1 MDGGQHS
8 PSRSCPAASCSLHD
22 PPSTATIAPTPLL
35 PGQTP
40 AHSSAWIQ
48 ARPSSTMT
56 ASADATATCQ
66 PAGGSG
72 WGRRRGGAT
81 FLLATA
87 PQACSLVSGSRRP
100 ELCAAGPPL
109 RGHMKALV
117 YHGPGN
123 KAWEDVADATIQ
135 EPTDVVVRV
144 GTTTICGT
152 DLHILQG
159 DVAAVTEGRILGH
172 EAVGP
177 VTEVG
182 GAVRGFKPG
191 DRVLI
196 PGRLPLGPVRWSP
209 TSHAARRTGRAARGD
224 DQGQKQA
231 SCLSASLRWPLCIKK
246 LRGRAL
252 EGDYWGL
259 RRRPGGTSLGAAGH
273 RARAGSGR
281 RPSVSGAG

>member
-1 MDGGQHS
+1 
-8 PSRSCPAASCSLHD
+8 
-22 PPSTATIAPTPLL
+22 
-35 PGQTP
+35 
-40 AHSSAWIQ
+40 
-48 ARPSSTMT
+48 
-56 ASADATATCQ
+56 
-66 PAGGSG
+66 
-72 WGRRRGGAT
+72 
-81 FLLATA
+81 
-87 PQACSLVSGSRRP
+87 
-100 ELCAAGPPL
+100 
-109 RGHMKALV
+109 MKALV

-172 EAVGP
+172 EAVGT

-196 PGRLPLGPVRWSP
+196 PGRLPLGPVRWSH

-231 SCLSASLRWPLCIKK
+231 L
-246 LRGRAL
+246 GRAV
-252 EGDYWGL
+252 GRRVTPGHGL
-259 RRRPGGTSLGAAGH
+259 AGGGGCLDDGLVLLSGSAAGSDGTDH
-273 RARAGSGR
+273 RAA
-281 RPSVSGAG
+281 A